1 MSDLET
7 PQNRDLAS
15 TVATLVR
22 GFGHVP
28 QLVDEVS
35 NLTRWAAGADLL
47 ASDISQMALAACEA
61 ELRSMR
67 AIRSL
72 IDILRGVVFATSG
85 SNAPMQALMEA
96 EQELIIAEERISKAI
111 DQVTA
116 RLKPGESH
124 P

>member
-1 MSDLET
+1 
-7 PQNRDLAS
+7 
-15 TVATLVR
+15 
-22 GFGHVP
+22 
-28 QLVDEVS
+28 
-35 NLTRWAAGADLL
+35 
-47 ASDISQMALAACEA
+47 
-61 ELRSMR
+61 
-67 AIRSL
+67 
-72 IDILRGVVFATSG
+72 VVFATSG